1 MSASMQLHVAD
12 DRLPEDSPAKP
23 LLGRVLQLMGRVI
36 DEGRNTVRGLRSP
49 DVVRQNLEE
58 AFSRIQKD
66 LAISTQSEF
75 RVIVEGAP
83 RQLRPV
89 IHDEIYFIGREAL
102 ANAFRH
108 SGATEVVVEIEY
120 STSHLRVLVRDN
132 GCGMDPQ
139 VISSGRDGHWGLSG
153 MRERAERIGGK
164 LRVLS
169 MASAGTEI
177 HLSVPSRLA
186 FEPEFSTRQSLWFSR
201 LYSRKAAEDRTQTVR
216 KQPQ

>member
-1 MSASMQLHVAD
+1 
-12 DRLPEDSPAKP
+12 
-23 LLGRVLQLMGRVI
+23 MGRVM
-36 DEGRNTVRGLRSP
+36 DEGRNTVRGLRSSE
-49 DVVRQNLEE
+49 VVRQNLEE
-58 AFSRIQKD
+58 EFSRIQTD

-75 RVIVEGAP
+75 HVIVEGAP
-83 RQLRPV
+83 RLLRPV
-89 IHDEIYFIGREAL
+89 IHDEIYYIGREAL

-108 SGATEVVVEIEY
+108 SGASEVVVEIEY
-120 STSHLRVLVRDN
+120 SASNLRVLVRDN
-132 GCGMDPQ
+132 GCGVDPQ

-186 FEPEFSTRQSLWFSR
+186 FEPEFSTRQSSWFSR
-201 LYSRKAAEDRTQTVR
+201 LYSRKAAEDKAQTVR

>member
-1 MSASMQLHVAD
+1 MQLHVAD

-23 LLGRVLQLMGRVI
+23 LLGRVLQLMGRVM

-58 AFSRIQKD
+58 EFSRIQEA
-66 LAISTQSEF
+66 LAISTRSKF

-83 RQLRPV
+83 RLLRPV
-89 IHDEIYFIGREAL
+89 IRDEIYFIGREAL

-108 SGATEVVVEIEY
+108 SAASEVVLEIEY
-120 STSHLRVLVRDN
+120 SSSHLRLLVRDN
-132 GCGMDPQ
+132 GCGVDPQ
-139 VISSGRDGHWGLSG
+139 VVATGRDGHWGLSG

-164 LRVLS
+164 LKVLS
-169 MASAGTEI
+169 MTSEGTEI

-186 FEPEFSTRQSLWFSR
+186 FEPEFSTKRNLWFSR
-201 LYSRKAAEDRTQTVR
+201 LYSRKAVEDKTQTASNR
-216 KQPQ
+216 PK